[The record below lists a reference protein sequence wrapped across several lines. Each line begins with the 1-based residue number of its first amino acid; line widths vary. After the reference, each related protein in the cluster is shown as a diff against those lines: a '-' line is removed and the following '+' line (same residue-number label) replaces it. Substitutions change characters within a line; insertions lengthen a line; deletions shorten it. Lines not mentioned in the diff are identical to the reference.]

1 MRVEDADLPAR
12 VRAHL
17 QNLQPAQVPLTYR
30 ELANGL
36 GLRPPHTIHRLTLA
50 LETTM
55 REDVERGRPLIAA
68 LVVSKTGGD
77 LPQRGFFELAA
88 TLGRLPAAPDAAVA
102 AYRREF
108 DAAVAAWLAA
118 GAP

>member
-1 MRVEDADLPAR
+1 MRSEDADLAAR

-17 QNLQPAQVPLTYR
+17 QSLQPGEVPVTYR
-30 ELANGL
+30 DLAKGL

-50 LETTM
+50 LEATM
-55 REDVERGRPLIAA
+55 REDVAAGRPLIAA
-68 LVVSKTGGD
+68 LVVGKTGGG

-88 TLGRLPAAPDAAVA
+88 TLGRLPAAPGAAVE